1 MSNSLNAL
9 SSQIRGQSPSPFES
23 FQNLREQESPLL
35 NKAASIKTNLTQ
47 GAGDV
52 GDEIPEGEH
61 SVSFKLIN
69 YIKPD
74 RENLLAQQ
82 DQANKLSG
90 LL

>member
-23 FQNLREQESPLL
+23 FQNLRQESPLL
-35 NKAASIKTNLTQ
+35 NKASSLKTNLTQ

-52 GDEIPEGEH
+52 DDEIPEGEH
-61 SVSFKLIN
+61 SVSNKLIN

-74 RENLLAQQ
+74 RENFLAQQ